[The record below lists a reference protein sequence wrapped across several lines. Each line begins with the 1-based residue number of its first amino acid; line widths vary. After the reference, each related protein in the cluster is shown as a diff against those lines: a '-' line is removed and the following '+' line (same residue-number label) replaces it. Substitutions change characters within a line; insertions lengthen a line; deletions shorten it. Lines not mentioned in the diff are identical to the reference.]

1 MKIIIIILS
10 FGLVFGCNST
20 NKTTKNKMKNAAK
33 SNHLRN
39 ASSPYL
45 TQHAS
50 NPVDWYPWGTE
61 ALLKAKSEDKPI
73 LVSIGYSSCHW
84 CHVMAHESFEND
96 SIAAIMNENFINIKI
111 DREERPDIDQ
121 IYMEAVQ
128 AMGING
134 GWPLNVFLTPDQKP
148 FYGGTYFPSQN
159 WRELLLN
166 IKTVFAE
173 NRDKLEESAEVY
185 TKAIGANVSEKYQLS
200 PTAITQ
206 EKLDSGYHK
215 LSKSFD
221 WEWGGLKKSPKFI
234 MPSQWSFLIDL
245 TYLNPSLDIQ
255 PHLEFTLNKI
265 IDGGIYDQIGG
276 GFSRYSV
283 DEFWHVPHFEKMLY
297 DNGQLLSLYAK
308 AFKMSG
314 NERYASIIDQTIQ
327 WLTREMLDDSGGF
340 YAALDAD
347 SEREEG
353 KFYVWTLNEIKE
365 LAGEHS
371 SIIAAYYDIRERGN
385 WDSTNIPRITVSES
399 DIAAQFKLD
408 LVTLRSIIAKFNRRA
423 LLKRAERIRPGIDN
437 KIISGWNG
445 LTLTGILEA
454 YQATGKTNY
463 LKLAKRNYRYIIKN
477 LIINGT
483 LIHIANLSTQG
494 FAEDYAA
501 VIQALIKYYETTF
514 NEDALQI
521 ANDLTSQMN
530 EQYFDPQEK
539 LFYFTSIRAE
549 NLIARKNDLFDNVIP
564 SSNSMMA
571 ENLLKLGLLLDNES
585 YKKQSLDMV
594 DQVGELIVKEISYL
608 SQWASVANLW
618 VKPIPEI
625 VIFGNDYLKI
635 AKAINALHI
644 PRKVVA
650 ASSKKSDLPLL
661 QNKTAI
667 NGKTGIYVCY
677 NKTCKLPVTDLD
689 KALTQIFSE

>member
-1 MKIIIIILS
+1 MKAIILILS
-10 FGLVFGCNST
+10 FGLIFGCNST
-20 NKTTKNKMKNAAK
+20 SKTAKNKMKNAAK
-33 SNHLRN
+33 SNRLKN
-39 ASSPYL
+39 VSSPYL
-45 TQHAS
+45 LQHAS
-50 NPVDWYPWGTE
+50 NPVDWYPWGKE
-61 ALLKAKSEDKPI
+61 ALSRAIIEDKPI

-96 SIAAIMNENFINIKI
+96 SIAAIMNQNFINIKI

-148 FYGGTYFPSQN
+148 FYGGTYFPSQA

-166 IKTVFAE
+166 VKTVFAE
-173 NRDKLEESAEVY
+173 NRFKLEESAEVY
-185 TKAIGANVSEKYQLS
+185 TKAISANVSEKYQLS
-200 PTAITQ
+200 STAITQ
-206 EKLDSGYHK
+206 EMLDSGYHE

-221 WEWGGLKKSPKFI
+221 LKWGGLKKSPKFI

-245 TYLNPSLDIQ
+245 AYLSPSLNIR

-314 NERYASIIDQTIQ
+314 NERYASIIDETIQ
-327 WLTREMLDDSGGF
+327 WLIREMLDDSGGF

-347 SEREEG
+347 SEGEEG
-353 KFYVWTLNEIKE
+353 KFYVWTFNEIKE
-365 LAGEHS
+365 LAGEQTS
-371 SIIAAYYDIRERGN
+371 LIATYYDIREKGN
-385 WDSTNIPRITVSES
+385 WDSTNILRMTRSEI
-399 DIAAQFKLD
+399 DIAAQFGMD
-408 LVTLRSIIAKFNRRA
+408 LVTLRSIITQFKQRA
-423 LLKRAERIRPGIDN
+423 LLKRAERIRPGRDN

-454 YQATGKTNY
+454 YQATGKTDY
-463 LKLAKRNYRYIIKN
+463 LKLAKRNYRYILKN

-494 FAEDYAA
+494 FAEDYATI
-501 VIQALIKYYETTF
+501 IQALIKYYETTF

-521 ANDLTSQMN
+521 ANDLTLQMN
-530 EQYFDPQEK
+530 EQYYDPKER

-564 SSNSMMA
+564 SSNSLMA

-594 DQVGELIVKEISYL
+594 DHIGELIVQEISYL
-608 SQWASVANLW
+608 SQWASVANLLI
-618 VKPIPEI
+618 KPIPEI
-625 VIFGNDYLKI
+625 VIFGNNYLKL
-635 AKAINALHI
+635 AKELNALNI
-644 PRKVVA
+644 PLKVVA
-650 ASSKKSDLPLL
+650 ASSTKSDLPLL
-661 QNKTAI
+661 KNKTEI

-677 NKTCKLPVTDLD
+677 NKVCKLPGTDLD
-689 KALTQIFSE
+689 EALTQILSE

>member
-1 MKIIIIILS
+1 MRLLIIMLS
-10 FGLVFGCNST
+10 LGLISGCDPSS
-20 NKTTKNKMKNAAK
+20 KTTKNKMENAAT
-33 SNHLRN
+33 SNRLIN

-45 TQHAS
+45 LQHAN
-50 NPVDWYPWGTE
+50 NPVDWYPWGEE
-61 ALLKAKSEDKPI
+61 ALSKAKNEDKPI

-96 SIAAIMNENFINIKI
+96 SIAALMNANFVNIKI

-148 FYGGTYFPSQN
+148 FYGGTYFPSKG
-159 WRELLLN
+159 WRELLIN
-166 IKTVFAE
+166 VKTVFAG

-185 TKAIGANVSEKYQLS
+185 TKAINANVSEKYQLS

-206 EKLDSGYHK
+206 EKIDSGYQK
-215 LSKSFD
+215 LAQSFD
-221 WEWGGLKKSPKFI
+221 LQWGGLKKAPKFI
-234 MPSQWSFLIDL
+234 MPSQWSFLMDL
-245 TYLNPSLDIQ
+245 AYLNPTLNIQ
-255 PHLEFTLNKI
+255 PHLELTLNKI

-308 AFKMSG
+308 AYKMSN
-314 NERYASIIDQTIQ
+314 NERYASVIHETIQ
-327 WLTREMLDDSGGF
+327 WLIREMLDESGGF

-347 SEREEG
+347 SAGEEG
-353 KFYVWTLNEIKE
+353 KFYVWTYDEIKK
-365 LAGEHS
+365 LAGEHTAL
-371 SIIAAYYDIRERGN
+371 IAAYYDIQEKGN
-385 WDSTNIPRITVSES
+385 WESTNIPRMLHSED
-399 DIAAQFKLD
+399 DIATQFGLDLMTLQSIITQFKQ
-408 LVTLRSIIAKFNRRA
+408 RA
-423 LLKRAERIRPGIDN
+423 LLKRAERIRPGLDN

-454 YQATGKTNY
+454 YQATGKTLY
-463 LKLAKRNYRYIIKN
+463 LTLAKKNYNFILKN
-477 LIINGT
+477 LLKDGT
-483 LIHIANLSTQG
+483 LIHVVNLSTQG

-501 VIQALIKYYETTF
+501 IIQALIKYYETTF
-514 NEDALQI
+514 DEEALRI
-521 ANDLTSQMN
+521 SNNLTLQMN
-530 EQYFDPQEK
+530 EQFYDPQEK
-539 LFYFTSIRAE
+539 LFFFTSIHAE

-571 ENLLKLGLLLDNES
+571 ENLLKLGLHLDNEA
-585 YKKQSLDMV
+585 YKKQAFDMV
-594 DQVGELIVKEISYL
+594 NQVCEMMAQETSYL
-608 SQWASVANLW
+608 SQWASVATLM

-625 VIFGNDYLKI
+625 VIFGDNYQKVTTTL
-635 AKAINALHI
+635 NALHI

-650 ASSKKSDLPLL
+650 ASAIESDLPLL
-661 QNKTAI
+661 QYKTEIKGKTA
-667 NGKTGIYVCY
+667 IYVCY

-689 KALTQIFSE
+689 EALTQISSE

>member
-1 MKIIIIILS
+1 MKTLIIILCLGMIS
-10 FGLVFGCNST
+10 GCVSSS
-20 NKTTKNKMKNAAK
+20 KTTENKMENAAK
-33 SNHLRN
+33 SNRLIN

-45 TQHAS
+45 LQHAS
-50 NPVDWYPWGTE
+50 NPVDWYPWGEE
-61 ALLKAKSEDKPI
+61 ALLRAKSEDKPI

-148 FYGGTYFPSQN
+148 FYGGTYFPSKG

-166 IKTVFAE
+166 VKTVFAE

-185 TKAIGANVSEKYQLS
+185 TKAISANVSEKYELS

-206 EKLDSGYHK
+206 KKIDSGYHK
-215 LSKSFD
+215 LAQSFD
-221 WEWGGLKKSPKFI
+221 LKWGGLNKSPKFI

-245 TYLNPSLDIQ
+245 SYLNPTLNIQ

-308 AFKMSG
+308 AYKMSG
-314 NERYASIIDQTIQ
+314 NERYASVIDETIQ
-327 WLTREMLDDSGGF
+327 WLIREMLDDSGGF

-347 SEREEG
+347 SEGKEG
-353 KFYVWTLNEIKE
+353 KFYVWTYDEMKE
-365 LAGEHS
+365 VAGEHTS
-371 SIIAAYYDIRERGN
+371 LIAAYYDIQEKGN
-385 WDSTNIPRITVSES
+385 WESTNIPRMIRSED
-399 DIAAQFKLD
+399 DIIAQFGLDLMTLQSIIAQFKQ
-408 LVTLRSIIAKFNRRA
+408 RA
-423 LLKRAERIRPGIDN
+423 LLKRAERIRPGLDN

-454 YQATGKTNY
+454 HQATGKKTY
-463 LKLAKRNYRYIIKN
+463 LTLAEKNYRFILKH
-477 LIINGT
+477 LLVDGT
-483 LIHIANLSTQG
+483 LIHVANLSTQG

-501 VIQALIKYYETTF
+501 IIQALIKYYETTF
-514 NEDALQI
+514 DEGALHI
-521 ANDLTSQMN
+521 ANDLTLQMN
-530 EQYFDPQEK
+530 KQYYDPRER
-539 LFYFTSIRAE
+539 LFYFTSIHAE
-549 NLIARKNDLFDNVIP
+549 NLITRKNDLFDNVIP

-571 ENLLKLGLLLDNES
+571 ENLLKLGLHLDNES
-585 YKKQSLDMV
+585 YKKQALDMV
-594 DQVGELIVKEISYL
+594 NQVGELIAQETSYL
-608 SQWASVANLW
+608 SQWASVATLL

-625 VIFGNDYLKI
+625 VIFGNDYHKI
-635 AKAINALHI
+635 TTALNALHI
-644 PRKVVA
+644 PRKVIA
-650 ASSKKSDLPLL
+650 ASSKESDLPLL
-661 QNKTAI
+661 QYKTEI

-677 NKTCKLPVTDLD
+677 NKTCKLPVTNLE
-689 KALTQIFSE
+689 KALAQISSE

>member
-1 MKIIIIILS
+1 MRLLIIMLS
-10 FGLVFGCNST
+10 LGLISGCDPSS
-20 NKTTKNKMKNAAK
+20 KTTKNKMENAAT
-33 SNHLRN
+33 SNRLIN

-45 TQHAS
+45 LQHAN
-50 NPVDWYPWGTE
+50 NPVDWYPWGKE
-61 ALLKAKSEDKPI
+61 ALSKAKNEDKPI
-73 LVSIGYSSCHW
+73 LISIGYSSCHW

-96 SIAAIMNENFINIKI
+96 SIAALMNANFVNIKI

-148 FYGGTYFPSQN
+148 FYGGTYFPSQG
-159 WRELLLN
+159 WRELLIN
-166 IKTVFAE
+166 VKTVFAR

-185 TKAIGANVSEKYQLS
+185 TKAINANVSEKYQLS

-206 EKLDSGYHK
+206 EKIDSGYQK
-215 LSKSFD
+215 LAQSFD
-221 WEWGGLKKSPKFI
+221 LQWGGLKKAPKFI
-234 MPSQWSFLIDL
+234 MPSQWSFLLDL
-245 TYLNPSLDIQ
+245 AYLNPTLNIQ

-308 AFKMSG
+308 AYKMSS
-314 NERYASIIDQTIQ
+314 NERYASVIDETIQ
-327 WLTREMLDDSGGF
+327 WLIREMLDESGGF

-347 SEREEG
+347 SEGEEG
-353 KFYVWTLNEIKE
+353 KFYVWTYDEMKE
-365 LAGEHS
+365 VAGEHTPL
-371 SIIAAYYDIRERGN
+371 IAAYYDIQEKGN
-385 WDSTNIPRITVSES
+385 WESTNVPRMLHSED
-399 DIAAQFKLD
+399 DIATQFGLE
-408 LVTLRSIIAKFNRRA
+408 LVTLQSIITQFKQRA
-423 LLKRAERIRPGIDN
+423 LLKRAERIRPNLDN

-454 YQATGKTNY
+454 YQATGKTTYLTLAEKNY
-463 LKLAKRNYRYIIKN
+463 NFILKN
-477 LIINGT
+477 LLKDGT
-483 LIHIANLSTQG
+483 LIHIFNLSTQG
-494 FAEDYAA
+494 FSEDYAA
-501 VIQALIKYYETTF
+501 IIQALIKYYETTF
-514 NEDALQI
+514 DEEALRI
-521 ANDLTSQMN
+521 SNNLTLQMN
-530 EQYFDPQEK
+530 EQFYDPQEK
-539 LFYFTSIRAE
+539 LFFFTSIHAE

-571 ENLLKLGLLLDNES
+571 ENLLKLGLHLDNEA
-585 YKKQSLDMV
+585 YKKQAFDMV
-594 DQVGELIVKEISYL
+594 NQVCEMMAQETSYL
-608 SQWASVANLW
+608 SQWASVATLM

-625 VIFGNDYLKI
+625 VIFGDNYQKVTTTL
-635 AKAINALHI
+635 NALHI

-650 ASSKKSDLPLL
+650 ASAIESDLPLL
-661 QNKTAI
+661 QYKTEIKGKTA
-667 NGKTGIYVCY
+667 IYVCY

-689 KALTQIFSE
+689 EALTQISSE